1 MAYGTINLVSNDK
14 YYEGRI
20 LWTSTLNKE
29 AKTSALT
36 LVFQARKVNSTADN
50 ASTYTF
56 NGSIAAV
63 QALTISGGTISYTT
77 KSNIN
82 VEPDI
87 WTDLYT
93 KTATVYHSQS
103 TGRAIVAITVSISGT
118 NKITFSTSNTQI
130 TLDRI
135 ITPPTLLTA
144 PNFTDED
151 SPTITYSN
159 PMGTSITSLQA
170 AIASE
175 NGGVTY
181 LGYRD
186 IPMDI
191 NGSFTFNFTSSELS
205 QLHALL
211 ADKFEVPV
219 RFYIRAVIDG
229 SPYHSYSAVKILSVV
244 NGDPMMS
251 PYIADTNAVTTMLTG
266 NNSILVKGVSIV
278 DYDFRAIGRKGAS
291 IVKYELTC
299 AEYTADTSTGRIIGP
314 MSNELKFTIQD
325 SRGTIAT
332 KTFNMTMIDYVPLT
346 CNQELSMDI
355 NGTVS
360 MRVFGNVFT
369 DTFGDYDN
377 EVYIYARFCR
387 QGEDINSVDWEEI
400 TPLLTEFSR
409 DYYQLDCI
417 VDGLDPSG
425 SYIFQSGAADYIMEK
440 ITPTYTITFRPV
452 FDWSRTDFNFNVP
465 VSIQGDVIDD
475 FVIESGTEA
484 MGTNGTWYW
493 RKWRSGRAECYG
505 CRNYGNMAVNTAWG
519 SLYRSATF
527 EQDIPYGLFV
537 ATPEVIDI
545 SYRGSDFGGWVIKHE
560 QTAATTYTTGAFCLV
575 RPASATVSSVHFG
588 FNIIGRWK

>member
-1 MAYGTINLVSNDK
+1 MATGTIKLTADAST
-14 YYEGRI
+14 YEGRI
-20 LWTSTLNKE
+20 NWTSTTD
-29 AKTSALT
+29 KTAGKTTFTLTYQLHRVNTSGLGGNTSTYDLVTTPSLVEGKAVSPSRHVFPSDNITLT
-36 LVFQARKVNSTADN
+36 LDGTWVTLTS
-50 ASTYTF
+50 YTF
-56 NGSIAAV
+56 
-63 QALTISGGTISYTT
+63 Y
-77 KSNIN
+77 
-82 VEPDI
+82 
-87 WTDLYT
+87 
-93 KTATVYHSQS
+93 VYHSDTS
-103 TGRAIVAITVSISGT
+103 GRASVKLDC
-118 NKITFSTSNTQI
+118 KITGANGVTFTGAA
-130 TLDRI
+130 TLDFGRI
-135 ITPPTLLTA
+135 IKAPSLLTA

-151 SPTITYSN
+151 SPTITYTN
-159 PMGTSITSLQA
+159 PHGNTITSIQA

-181 LGYRD
+181 IGYRD
-186 IPMDI
+186 ISLT
-191 NGSFTFNFTSSELS
+191 GTSYTFNFTSSERS

-219 RFYIRAVIDG
+219 RFFIKAVIDG
-229 SPYHSYSAVKILSVV
+229 SPYYSYSAVKILSVV

-266 NNSILVKGVSIV
+266 NNTVLVKGVSVV
-278 DYDFRAIGRKGAS
+278 DYDFRAVGKKGAS
-291 IVKYELTC
+291 IVKYELNC
-299 AEYTADTSTGRIIGP
+299 AEYTGYASTGRIIGP

-325 SRGTIAT
+325 SRGTIVT

-346 CNQELSMDI
+346 CNQELSMDV

-377 EVYIYARFCR
+377 EVYIYARFCK

-425 SYIFQSGAADYIMEK
+425 SYIFQSAAADYIMEK
-440 ITPTYTITFRPV
+440 ITPTYTITFMPV
-452 FDWSRTDFNFNVP
+452 FDWSRNDFNFNVP

-505 CRNYGNMAVNTAWG
+505 CRSFGNMAVNTAWG

-575 RPASATVSSVHFG
+575 RPTSATVSSVHFG